1 MADTNT
7 DFLRFSAYS
16 IKDYIT
22 RRLSQDTNFTDQIYE
37 GSNISILIDLVSYMF
52 QCLTYLLN
60 TSAAESMFSDTQI
73 YENINRLVKLIG
85 YNPKG
90 IRPASA
96 RFYIDN
102 KKEDGTGGKY
112 ENKIIYRY
120 SAIDTGKTDSNGSK
134 VYYSLKKDRSPHNEP
149 EFEFQLYNG
158 RWTYYGSMVASGTPF
173 ETFVLNSV
181 KSDINNEG
189 YVADGEIDIYIERR
203 ASDGTIKMINDFQKT
218 TDELFTNNDIDDI
231 KTFSEI
237 FKNTKRVYSVRL
249 NENKEYEIKFGNG
262 IIGEMLQS
270 GDVIHVFYLQTNGY
284 DGTLNLSDYA
294 KPAKFEHGSSFLNIS
309 TVLYERIF
317 GDSSKSITVRND
329 GEPDTPDVVMIS
341 ASSEVR
347 AEEDVVDIRRSAPT
361 WFKIG
366 NRLITKDDF
375 VYYLKN
381 RYSNDIADI
390 ICQNNWGYVSTFY
403 KWLYDL
409 GKNKHNDPKYYIT
422 QAKLMRSNF
431 SYVDPSDSNNVYLWT
446 KLYVGSVQNTKDS
459 YIEDLFNIKSLTVE
473 PVFLDPIDV
482 NFALC
487 AADPTDAK
495 RYLVDDVEFD
505 QHNETYLEITV
516 GDNNIYVAS
525 QIQTSVEQ
533 AIIEFFSVS
542 NLSLGMTVNYNELMN
557 NILAINGIENVRTIW
572 VSKDDPTAL
581 SPRIFNGISFA
592 TWSGSYV
599 DIGDDLD
606 VGNSTITLQP
616 FQFPKLYTNSLA
628 NKIKIV
634 KKSVNNINRIQ
645 Y

>member
-102 KKEDGTGGKY
+102 KNEDGTGGKY
-112 ENKIIYRY
+112 ENKVIYRY
-120 SAIDTGKTDSNGSK
+120 SAINTGKTDENGST
-134 VYYSLKKDRSPHNEP
+134 VYYSLKTDRSPHNEP

-158 RWTYYGSMVASGTPF
+158 RWTYYGSVVASGTPF
-173 ETFVLNSV
+173 ETFVLDTI
-181 KSDINNEG
+181 KSDIENEG
-189 YVADGEIDIYIERR
+189 FAADGEIDIYVERR
-203 ASDGTIKMINDFQKT
+203 ASDGSITMINDFQRT
-218 TDELFTNNDIDDI
+218 TDELFTNNDVDDI
-231 KTFSEI
+231 KMFSEI
-237 FKNTKRVYSVRL
+237 YKNTKRVYSVRL

-262 IIGEMLQS
+262 TIGEMLQT
-270 GDVIHVFYLQTNGY
+270 GDVVHIFYLNTNGS
-284 DGTLNLSDYA
+284 DGTLSLSDYA
-294 KPAKFEHGSSFLNIS
+294 KPSKFEHSASFLGIS
-309 TVLYERIF
+309 SILYERIF
-317 GDSSKSITVRND
+317 GNTSRSITVRND
-329 GEPDTPDVVMIS
+329 GDPEPPDVIMV
-341 ASSEVR
+341 SSSTE
-347 AEEDVVDIRRSAPT
+347 AKGEEDVDDIRQNAPT

-409 GKNKHNDPKYYIT
+409 GKNKHNDPKYYIN
-422 QAKLMRSNF
+422 QAKLMRSNY

-459 YIEDLFNIKSLTVE
+459 YIEDLFNIKSLTIE

-495 RYLVDDVEFD
+495 RYLIDDVEFD
-505 QHNETYLEITV
+505 QYNETYLEITV
-516 GDNNIYVAS
+516 SDNNIYVAS

-533 AIIEFFSVS
+533 AIIDFFSVS
-542 NLSLGMTVNYNELMN
+542 NLSLGMTVNYNDLMN
-557 NILAINGIENVRTIW
+557 SILAINGIENVRTIW
-572 VSKDDPTAL
+572 VSKDDTNAI
-581 SPRIFNGISFA
+581 SPRIHNGISFA
-592 TWSGSYV
+592 TWSSTYV
-599 DIGDDLD
+599 DVGDDLD
-606 VGNSTITLQP
+606 VGNTTITLQP

-634 KKSVNNINRIQ
+634 KKSVNNLNRIQ